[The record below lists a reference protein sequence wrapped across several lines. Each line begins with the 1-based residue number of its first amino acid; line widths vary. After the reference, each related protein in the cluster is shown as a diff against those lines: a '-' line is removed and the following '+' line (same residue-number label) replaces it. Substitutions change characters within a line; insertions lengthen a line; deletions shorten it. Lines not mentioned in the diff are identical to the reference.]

1 MVNGELSN
9 IPRVRLLPRQERSF
23 LMNRKSVGLL
33 LEYVGY
39 LVLVIVLYQ
48 WSVLAGEIAVGVL
61 VAYSGIRLRV
71 GKSGKAP

>member
-1 MVNGELSN
+1 
-9 IPRVRLLPRQERSF
+9 
-23 LMNRKSVGLL
+23 MNRKSTGLL

-48 WSVLAGEIAVGVL
+48 WSVLAGELAVGAL

-71 GKSGKAP
+71 GRSGGA